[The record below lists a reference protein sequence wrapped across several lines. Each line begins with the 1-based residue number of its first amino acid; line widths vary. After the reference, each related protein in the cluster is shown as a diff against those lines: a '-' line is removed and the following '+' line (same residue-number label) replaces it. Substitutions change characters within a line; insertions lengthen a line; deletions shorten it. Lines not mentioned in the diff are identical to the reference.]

1 MRPRRSGRSAAKL
14 LLKFAASAAN
24 VQKKQLH
31 YYKYLHRH
39 AHTHIHACMCHN
51 SRGNFKSGFKWP
63 LVTVQP
69 FSSSSLDPDSANTLC
84 ARSWHRKKVKCCN
97 IGSTNQLPSA
107 TMCASKSAFCSAK
120 NAPTPRKPARTSTTS
135 TRGNANY
142 ADPNLCQPRI
152 AQLSYTCR
160 KTVVCS
166 PVNQFVRLS
175 KLQQLS
181 TPINF

>member
-39 AHTHIHACMCHN
+39 AHTHTHMHACATTAGETL
-51 SRGNFKSGFKWP
+51 SRA
-63 LVTVQP
+63 L
-69 FSSSSLDPDSANTLC
+69 SAHWLQCNPSPVRLLTPTQHTLC
-84 ARSWHRKKVKCCN
+84 ARSWHRKKVTCCN

-142 ADPNLCQPRI
+142 ADPNLCQLRI

-160 KTVVCS
+160 KTLVCS

-175 KLQQLS
+175 KLQQLL
-181 TPINF
+181 TPIKF

>member
-1 MRPRRSGRSAAKL
+1 MLCLCKVQVPQCAREDRVGARRSCCWSLPQVLRTYKRS
-14 LLKFAASAAN
+14 N
-24 VQKKQLH
+24 CIIINT
-31 YYKYLHRH
+31 YTD
-39 AHTHIHACMCHN
+39 THIHTHMHACATTAGETL
-51 SRGNFKSGFKWP
+51 SRALSGHWLQCNP
-63 LVTVQP
+63 SPVRLLTPTQH
-69 FSSSSLDPDSANTLC
+69 TLC

-142 ADPNLCQPRI
+142 ADPNLCQVRI

-160 KTVVCS
+160 KTCVFCC
-166 PVNQFVRLS
+166 
-175 KLQQLS
+175 
-181 TPINF
+181 